1 MTTHENRVVI
11 RPTTMSQ
18 DHIPPHAAT
27 HPVFHRRD
35 TVAHGRRTRR
45 CVDVLVVVAPH
56 TCQTLITRHWITAT
70 DLLYQYTH
78 MSGCRPQGLTEVAG
92 MPHPPAAAAAR
103 MGPGCLFRAGAEN
116 VNNSY
121 RHPGHVHSPHTPSS
135 HSSACS
141 PCDSV
146 ANVDVESP
154 VCATATTLSGC
165 MPQGL
170 TEVAGM
176 PHPPGPPAAAAATA
190 TTLLNLN

>member
-1 MTTHENRVVI
+1 
-11 RPTTMSQ
+11 
-18 DHIPPHAAT
+18 
-27 HPVFHRRD
+27 
-35 TVAHGRRTRR
+35 
-45 CVDVLVVVAPH
+45 
-56 TCQTLITRHWITAT
+56 
-70 DLLYQYTH
+70 
-78 MSGCRPQGLTEVAG
+78 

-165 MPQGL
+165 RPQGL
-170 TEVAGM
+170 TEVAGL
-176 PHPPGPPAAAAATA
+176 PHPPAAAAARMGPGCLFRAGAENVNNSYRHPGHVHSPHTPSSHSSACSPCDSVANVDVESPVCDTATTLSGCMSQDLTEVAGMPHPPAAAAATA
-190 TTLLNLN
+190 TTLSPLNLN